1 MLSFGKITTGESV
14 SGLDLPHIGFV
25 QLAKSMEYEGTLI
38 KAYLP
43 KAIDEAVNTSDF
55 YLLEIIGPNTS
66 EI

>member
-1 MLSFGKITTGESV
+1 M

-25 QLAKSMEYEGTLI
+25 QLAKSMGYEGTLI